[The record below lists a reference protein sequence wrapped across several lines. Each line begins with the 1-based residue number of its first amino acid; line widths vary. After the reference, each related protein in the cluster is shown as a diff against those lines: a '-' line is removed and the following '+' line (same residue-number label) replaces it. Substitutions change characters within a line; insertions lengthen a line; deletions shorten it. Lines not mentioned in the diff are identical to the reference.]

1 MGHYGEKDV
10 TFKAGGGD
18 EMVGLK
24 FQVTDVKKPL
34 LAVRRLVEKGNV
46 VSFGP
51 ESDQNYIHNIATGRK
66 IDMERKGGAFV
77 IHAHFMKD
85 LEGDSGA
92 HAGFTRQVR

>member
-10 TFKAGGGD
+10 TFKNGSEQD
-18 EMVGLK
+18 IVGLK

-51 ESDQNYIHNIATGRK
+51 EPEQNYIRNIATGK
-66 IDMERKGGAFV
+66 QIAMERKGGAF
-77 IHAHFMKD
+77 IINAHFVKEM
-85 LEGDSGA
+85 ESGFA
-92 HAGFTRQVR
+92 RQVR